1 MNVVSIRDLSRNPSA
16 VVDEVERSGRPALVT
31 RNGKPIAALVRIDQ
45 DRLEDWLQA
54 TVGDPPIGESLE
66 EVPEAL
72 RASGRPVSTGKR
84 RAGKKMSAKDAAFV
98 AALAE

>member
-45 DRLEDWLQA
+45 DRLEAWLQS

-66 EVPEAL
+66 QTPEAI
-72 RASGRPVSTGKR
+72 RASASAISTGKR
-84 RAGKKMSAKDAAFV
+84 RPGKKTSAKDAAFV

>member
-45 DRLEDWLQA
+45 DRLEEWLQS
-54 TVGDPPIGESLE
+54 TVGDPPIGVSLE
-66 EVPEAL
+66 ESPETL
-72 RASGRPVSTGKR
+72 RLSARPASKAKR
-84 RAGKKMSAKDAAFV
+84 RSAKKSRAEDAAFL